1 VSVLIAYATKYG
13 TVERVAERIKERL
26 SVPTELVNLKVTQ
39 SPDVE
44 SYDVVLL
51 GGSIYAGR
59 IRPQVTKFCERHHSA
74 LLTRKVGLFVSCL
87 YDGEQGQHQI
97 QENFPGWLLSHAY
110 ARYNVGGA
118 VRFARLRLID
128 RVLMQRIANISED
141 FDHVNDE
148 VIDRIVEDVHGLVA
162 AGR

>member
-13 TVERVAERIKERL
+13 TVERVAEQIKERL
-26 SVPTELVNLKVTQ
+26 SVPTELVNLRVTQ
-39 SPDVE
+39 SPDVQ

-59 IRPQVTKFCERHHSA
+59 IRPQVTKFCERHHSE

-87 YDGEQGQHQI
+87 YEGEQGERQI
-97 QENFPGWLLSHAY
+97 QESFPSWLLSHAY

-118 VRFARLRLID
+118 VRFSRLRLID
-128 RVLMQRIANISED
+128 RVLMQRIANMSED
-141 FDHVNDE
+141 FDHVKDE
-148 VIDRIVEDVHGLVA
+148 VMDQIVEDLHGLVA
-162 AGR
+162 ADR